1 MLNLKLDNL
10 PSAATKERTGCA
22 ATDRLHTA
30 SLNKMFETTRASRV
44 KADAA
49 VKPPVPSGGAH
60 GKSALTTLST
70 SLFGNRAG
78 PGSASG
84 PCTACNTIGSST
96 ALATTRYAAVSATVF
111 DEVGDAPTFASG
123 GQRIFFH
130 VLVAR
135 VCLAILFVATVLSG
149 IAASSAATPKHRFSC
164 ALSCAVCAT
173 ATLHYLAILGI
184 RNQVLAQLLGAA
196 YRNTAESDEVAQL
209 RGSFGSV
216 QHERNLQEV
225 MVDSLRHTDWAV
237 TLPLLGVEMAYLLDG
252 MPSVKAKGGVPL
264 SWGAI
269 AALLVA
275 VVVLGAIYRFG
286 FSELREDQPIAANVG
301 PCARLARQPGRW
313 LGVLAWIGSGA
324 CFAVVLWAILSA
336 CSHADRADAGVA
348 DAVRVF
354 VWWWVAYPIVSV
366 VCAFALYAGRVSIQ
380 EPYPEALSLFKDVSF
395 GVADVASK
403 AAFAYYVAKRAL
415 TA

>member
-1 MLNLKLDNL
+1 MLNFKLDGL
-10 PSAATKERTGCA
+10 PSATSRERNSCVV
-22 ATDRLHTA
+22 TDRLHTA

-44 KADAA
+44 KAEALKPSA
-49 VKPPVPSGGAH
+49 VGVLVNKTGA
-60 GKSALTTLST
+60 GSAL
-70 SLFGNRAG
+70 NA
-78 PGSASG
+78 
-84 PCTACNTIGSST
+84 CTASSTST
-96 ALATTRYAAVSATVF
+96 ALATTRYSAVSATVF

-130 VLVAR
+130 VLIAR

-149 IAASSAATPKHRFSC
+149 IAASSASTPKHRFSC

-173 ATLHYLAILGI
+173 ATIHYLAILGI
-184 RNQVLAQLLGAA
+184 RNQVFAQLLGAA
-196 YRNTAESDEVAQL
+196 YRNTGEGDEAAQI

-216 QHERNLQEV
+216 QHERNVQEV

-252 MPSVKAKGGVPL
+252 LPSVKAKGGVSL

-269 AALLVA
+269 AALLVS
-275 VVVLGAIYRFG
+275 VVVLGAVYRFG
-286 FSELREDQPIAANVG
+286 FSELRENQPIAADVG
-301 PCARLARQPGRW
+301 PCDRLVRQPSRW

-324 CFAVVLWAILSA
+324 CFMVVLLSILSA
-336 CSHADRADAGVA
+336 CSHADRADTDVA

-354 VWWWVAYPIVSV
+354 VWWWVAYPIVSM

-380 EPYPEALSLFKDVSF
+380 EPYPESLSLFKDASF

-415 TA
+415 TT